1 MAASATFEEHL
12 QQALCHLSC
21 PSLQLKPEQKS
32 SIQYVYD
39 GKDVFVWLPTG
50 FGKSM
55 CYQVLPYLF
64 DAKLGSQVDSPS
76 AVLVI
81 SPLVSLMVDQ
91 VRSLRLRGSRA
102 AMMSSES
109 RVPDKELIATDNDL
123 AKASYLFSAPEA
135 ILGSRWRDAMENSV
149 LKNRVIAVA
158 IDEAHCVSK
167 W

>member
-1 MAASATFEEHL
+1 MTASATFEEHL
-12 QQALCHLSC
+12 QQALCRLSC

-39 GKDVFVWLPTG
+39 GKDIFVWLPTR

-55 CYQVLPYLF
+55 CYQVLPY
-64 DAKLGSQVDSPS
+64 LGSQVDSPS

-91 VRSLRLRGSRA
+91 VRSLCLRGSRA

>member
-1 MAASATFEEHL
+1 MSV
-12 QQALCHLSC
+12 
-21 PSLQLKPEQKS
+21 K
-32 SIQYVYD
+32 YVWQ

-64 DAKLGSQVDSPS
+64 DAKLGRQADFPS
-76 AVLVI
+76 AVIVI

-91 VRSLRLRGSRA
+91 VRSLCLRGARA

-109 RVPDKELIATDNDL
+109 RVPDKDLIATDHDL

-135 ILGSRWRDAMENSV
+135 ILGSRWRDAMETSV
-149 LKNRVIAVA
+149 VKNRVVAVA